1 MRLIDTHCHID
12 LYPDYIQLVNETEH
26 AQVYTIAV
34 TNTPS
39 VFRQCLALTDK
50 KQYIRTAVGLHPQLV
65 DKRHHELPL
74 MSELLSETKYIGEV
88 GLDFV
93 TQDEQE
99 RKLQRWVFAKILDQC
114 ATFGNKVLTIH
125 SRRAAGDVVDMIGN
139 SYSGKIILHW
149 YSGTSKVLQKAVSYG
164 FYFSINSSMVTSE
177 SGRENIS
184 QIPLERLLT
193 ESDGPFV
200 KLRGQPAR
208 PRDMV
213 HVIEGLSIIY
223 GIDKTEM
230 AKRIYDNFHSMLE
243 QD

>member
-12 LYPDYIQLVNETEH
+12 LYPDYLELVDETER
-26 AQVYTIAV
+26 AQIYTIAV

-39 VFRQCLALTDK
+39 VFRRCLALTNEK
-50 KQYIRTAVGLHPQLV
+50 RFIRTALGLHPQLV
-65 DKRHHELPL
+65 HERHYELPL

-99 RKLQRWVFAKILDQC
+99 RKLQRGVFAKILDQC
-114 ATFGNKVLTIH
+114 AASGNKVLTIH
-125 SRRAAGDVVDMIGN
+125 SRRAAGDVVDMIGD
-139 SYSGKIILHW
+139 SYTGKIILHW
-149 YSGTSKVLQKAVSYG
+149 YSGPSKVLQKAVSYG
-164 FYFSINSSMVTSE
+164 LYFSINSSMVTSE
-177 SGRENIS
+177 SGREIIS

-200 KLRGQPAR
+200 KLSGQPAR

-213 HVIEGLSIIY
+213 QVIERLSVMY
-223 GIDKTEM
+223 GIDKIEM
-230 AKRIYDNFHSMLE
+230 ANRIYDNFRCILK
-243 QD
+243 